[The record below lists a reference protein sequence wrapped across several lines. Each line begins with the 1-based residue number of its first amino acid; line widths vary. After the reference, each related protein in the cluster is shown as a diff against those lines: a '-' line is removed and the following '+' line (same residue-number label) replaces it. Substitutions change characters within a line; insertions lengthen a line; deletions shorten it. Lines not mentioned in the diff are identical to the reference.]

1 MAGSDQCAG
10 KSHDFLSK
18 PWSFFLLFC
27 FPAIAIVVTRN
38 SVFGNGLRT
47 AVWTASLV
55 VLGTACLINAARC
68 GRVHCYL
75 TGPFFLVM
83 SGVTLLYGI
92 GVLPIGNH
100 GWNLI
105 GMTILVGTAILCCLP
120 ELVLGK
126 YR

>member
-1 MAGSDQCAG
+1 
-10 KSHDFLSK
+10 
-18 PWSFFLLFC
+18 
-27 FPAIAIVVTRN
+27 
-38 SVFGNGLRT
+38 
-47 AVWTASLV
+47 
-55 VLGTACLINAARC
+55 
-68 GRVHCYL
+68 
-75 TGPFFLVM
+75 M

>member
-1 MAGSDQCAG
+1 
-10 KSHDFLSK
+10 
-18 PWSFFLLFC
+18 
-27 FPAIAIVVTRN
+27 
-38 SVFGNGLRT
+38 LRT